1 MDLFMT
7 PTSLASCYYGKAPV
21 KLASVTLATVIAKIA
36 NAKNYD
42 AIIIDVDDLFV
53 KILVTNR

>member
-1 MDLFMT
+1 M
-7 PTSLASCYYGKAPV
+7 

-42 AIIIDVDDLFV
+42 AIIIDVEDLFV